1 MLLMIKVIYSLTKDY
16 SQYLQKEELVYG
28 SRSQL
33 INQGYQALNSSST
46 TYRTL
51 RLQQSNNL
59 SVLQSLQWKDGK
71 TSSTHFTVLH

>member
-1 MLLMIKVIYSLTKDY
+1 MIKVIYSLTKDY